1 MAASKAQSFLI
12 TGANRGLGLEMV
24 KQLVESRASTCRL
37 FAACRDPDAPKS
49 QALQDLAKKYPKVI
63 TVIQLGNMHL
73 RALFHL
79 TKYGT
84 FDTTDP
90 RSMKE
95 AAMKVGAK
103 LEGGGLNVLVNNA
116 GVLPRGDLLHTS
128 EQEFQMSM
136 DTNLMGPV
144 RVTKEFLPYLLQAS
158 KASTQP
164 GMSWSKAAVINISAL
179 LASIKLVP
187 ETYIAHPAI
196 SYRISKTALNMFN
209 QCAAFEFTKDGI
221 LFAAIHPGWV
231 RTDMGGPNGEI
242 DVVESVQGLLKVM
255 GSLTE
260 KENGAFLDYHGKP
273 LPW

>member
-1 MAASKAQSFLI
+1 MAVSKAQSFLI

-24 KQLVESRASTCRL
+24 KQLAESRASTCRL

-63 TVIQLGNMHL
+63 TVIQL
-73 RALFHL
+73 
-79 TKYGT
+79 
-84 FDTTDP
+84 DTTDP
-90 RSMKE
+90 RSVTE
-95 AAMKVGAK
+95 AVSKVGAK

-116 GVLPRGDLLHTS
+116 GVMSQDNLLNTS
-128 EQEFQMSM
+128 EEDFQVAM

-164 GMSWSKAAVINISAL
+164 GMSCSKAAVINI
-179 LASIKLVP
+179 ASVRGSITKTP
-187 ETYIAHPAI
+187 ETYIAFPGI

-209 QCAAFEFTKDGI
+209 RCAAFEFSKDGI

-231 RTDMGGPNGEI
+231 RTDMGGPDGEI
-242 DVVESVQGLLKVM
+242 DVVESVQGVLKMM

-260 KENGAFLDYHGKP
+260 KENGAFLDYHGKQ

>member
-63 TVIQLGNMHL
+63 TVIQL
-73 RALFHL
+73 
-79 TKYGT
+79 
-84 FDTTDP
+84 DTTDP

-144 RVTKEFLPYLLQAS
+144 RVTKVGIRAELAE
-158 KASTQP
+158 
-164 GMSWSKAAVINISAL
+164 INQ
-179 LASIKLVP
+179 V
-187 ETYIAHPAI
+187 
-196 SYRISKTALNMFN
+196 F
-209 QCAAFEFTKDGI
+209 FTD
-221 LFAAIHPGWV
+221 
-231 RTDMGGPNGEI
+231 E
-242 DVVESVQGLLKVM
+242 VV
-255 GSLTE
+255 
-260 KENGAFLDYHGKP
+260 KP
-273 LPW
+273 VLPWTDSLKTINKPNMKMH

>member
-1 MAASKAQSFLI
+1 MAVSKAQSFLI

-24 KQLVESRASTCRL
+24 KQLVVSRASTCRL

-63 TVIQLGNMHL
+63 TVIQL
-73 RALFHL
+73 
-79 TKYGT
+79 
-84 FDTTDP
+84 DTTDP
-90 RSMKE
+90 RSVKE

-103 LEGGGLNVLVNNA
+103 LEGAGLNVLVNNA

-128 EQEFQMSM
+128 EEEFQTSM
-136 DTNLMGPV
+136 ETNLMGPV
-144 RVTKEFLPYLLQAS
+144 RVTKEFLPYLIQAS

-164 GMSWSKAAVINISAL
+164 GMSCSKAAVINISAL

-231 RTDMGGPNGEI
+231 RTDMGGPDGEI
-242 DVVESVQGLLKVM
+242 DVVESVQGVLKVM
-255 GSLTE
+255 NSLTE
-260 KENGAFLDYHGKP
+260 KQNGAFLDYHGKQ